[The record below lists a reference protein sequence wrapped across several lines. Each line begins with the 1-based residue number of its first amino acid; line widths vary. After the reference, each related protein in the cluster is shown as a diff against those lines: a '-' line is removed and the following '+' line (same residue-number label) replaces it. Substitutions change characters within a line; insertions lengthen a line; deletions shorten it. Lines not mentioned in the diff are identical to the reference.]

1 MTDFERTIFCM
12 TICPQGVNCL
22 EEDTLSIQKYNP
34 FFSQLKE
41 TSRRPDAYAVIER
54 DMLLLE
60 HFQFDNT
67 RTSKKGSEQ
76 HKVAAKSEQEFK
88 KKLVKDGDLAVLGE
102 DVKKKGIY
110 YVENFLAQFISHYDK
125 IDDYKTEMQ
134 KELKKDFKNIYMGFL
149 IEDASPL
156 GSLYLNN
163 NHKMCCLDLLQTKEF
178 LDIFEQSSKL
188 DFALFSMTGN
198 ADNLYQSY
206 ISRRSIG
213 ERRKNEIIAK
223 NISSFLFEHSFVASG
238 LIEIQKNKKP

>member
-1 MTDFERTIFCM
+1 MHMQSLRA
-12 TICPQGVNCL
+12 ICFY
-22 EEDTLSIQKYNP
+22 LSIFSSIIQEPQKKEANNIKLP
-34 FFSQLKE
+34 LKVNRNL
-41 TSRRPDAYAVIER
+41 RRN
-54 DMLLLE
+54 LL
-60 HFQFDNT
+60 D
-67 RTSKKGSEQ
+67 
-76 HKVAAKSEQEFK
+76 
-88 KKLVKDGDLAVLGE
+88 E

>member
-1 MTDFERTIFCM
+1 MTDYERTIFCM
-12 TICPQGVNCL
+12 NICPQGAYCFN
-22 EEDTLSIQKYNP
+22 EDLSAIQRFNP
-34 FFSQLKE
+34 FFSKLRE
-41 TSRRPDAYAVIER
+41 TPKRPDAYAVIE
-54 DMLLLE
+54 DDILLLE
-60 HFQFDNT
+60 HFQFNNT
-67 RTSKKGSEQ
+67 KVTKKGSEQ

-88 KKLVKDGDLAVLGE
+88 KKLVKDGDFAVLDEYVERNG
-102 DVKKKGIY
+102 KS
-110 YVENFLAQFISHYDK
+110 YVENFRTQFNSHYNK
-125 IDDYKTEMQ
+125 IDDYKSEMQ
-134 KELKKDFKNIYMGFL
+134 KQLKKDFKNIYMGFL